1 MFTIITENDKSA
13 WNDETGVLY
22 HFPKRYL
29 KFLEPG
35 TEVIYYKG
43 RMKDPEY
50 KKNRMTPDPHYFAR
64 AKIHSIYPDPDNLR
78 DENHYAIICE
88 YQPFIEPVLAKIS
101 GEYFEEIP
109 ASRATNYW
117 RDGVR
122 HIEKAV
128 YDKILARVEYNAVLQ
143 NEARYEQ
150 MLDQKVP
157 AEVDLESAKEGQ
169 AQLRFVTTYE
179 RNPVYRKAALLIHGT
194 TCKACGFEFGRF
206 YGEYAKGFI
215 HVHHINPVSQI
226 VTPGIINPVTD
237 LVPVCANCHSVIH
250 RRKDK
255 TLTIQELID
264 LIKARI
270 PS

>member
-43 RMKDPEY
+43 KMKDPEY
-50 KKNRMTPDPHYFAR
+50 KKSRMTPEPHYFAR
-64 AKIHSIYPDPDNLR
+64 AKIHSVYPDPDNSK

-101 GEYFEEIP
+101 GKYFEDIP

-122 HIEKAV
+122 HIEKSV
-128 YDKILARVEYNAVLQ
+128 YDKILARVEYNSVLQ

-150 MLDQKVP
+150 ILDQKEP
-157 AEVDLESAKEGQ
+157 SEVDLESAKEGQ
-169 AQLRFVTTYE
+169 AHLRFVTTYE

-215 HVHHINPVSQI
+215 HIHHINPVSQI
-226 VTPGIINPVTD
+226 VSPGIINPVTD
-237 LVPVCANCHSVIH
+237 LVPVCASCHSVIH

-255 TLTIQELID
+255 TLTISELISF
-264 LIKARI
+264 ITANV
-270 PS
+270 